1 MFRPDVEIFRAINDL
16 AGRSRWLDWAGIF
29 AAKYLIFI
37 LLGYV
42 LAAAALFYWREHRHR
57 REPIIRKLGEMFA
70 RRHTE
75 HSAAAAVTA
84 VRSLVAIS
92 IAYIFN
98 YLISLV
104 WFRPRP
110 FATLQGVRKLS
121 DTPATDK
128 SFPSDHAAISF
139 ALAFSV
145 AYAQPAAGAVL
156 LMLAAIVAL
165 GRVFVGVHYPSD
177 ILAGALVG
185 CFSAWITRLAETKFR
200 GLDKVHEHLRRVI
213 GRRSR
218 TV

>member
-1 MFRPDVEIFRAINDL
+1 MFRPDVQLFRAVNDL

-37 LLGYV
+37 LLGCV
-42 LAAAALFYWREHRHR
+42 LAAAALFYWREYRHRH
-57 REPIIRKLGEMFA
+57 EPIVRKLREMFA

-84 VRSLVAIS
+84 VRALVAIS
-92 IAYIFN
+92 IAYIVN

-110 FATLQGVRKLS
+110 FVALSGVHKLTA
-121 DTPATDK
+121 TPATDK
-128 SFPSDHAAISF
+128 SFPSDHTATSF
-139 ALAFSV
+139 ALAYSV
-145 AYAQPAAGAVL
+145 VYSKPAAGAVL
-156 LMLAAIVAL
+156 LVGAAIVAL

-185 CFSAWITRLAETKFR
+185 CLSAWVTRLAENKFR
-200 GLDKVHEHLRRVI
+200 GLDQVREHLRRAFA
-213 GRRSR
+213 GRSKI
-218 TV
+218 